1 MDDDF
6 SEISIVPANTRK
18 INVFRHFFD
27 KAEFSEIISI
37 KADYPGIC
45 NRYKECLH
53 SYQIS
58 NSVKIKGHVWL
69 KC

>member
-6 SEISIVPANTRK
+6 SEISIVPVNTRK

-45 NRYKECLH
+45 NRYKECVTLTRFLTLLT
-53 SYQIS
+53 SKNIS
-58 NSVKIKGHVWL
+58 G
-69 KC
+69 